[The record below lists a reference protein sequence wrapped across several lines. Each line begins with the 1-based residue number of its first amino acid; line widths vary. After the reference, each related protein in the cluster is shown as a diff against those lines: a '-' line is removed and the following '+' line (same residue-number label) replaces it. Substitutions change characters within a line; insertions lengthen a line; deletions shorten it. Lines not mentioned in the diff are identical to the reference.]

1 MRAPA
6 PRSTELPHPRRA
18 VLLVAEEQG
27 DASDDVDRTDFT
39 EEHLK
44 EDKKPYGPHKDV
56 EPASLLPD
64 LAEDGSAR
72 ARPRHAPPLAA
83 LTCAAPARAE
93 VPLGVE
99 TVLLCALANTG
110 PKMFNVTAI
119 EGYLADAATGKRLKG
134 EGFPRFEYGEPLGPR
149 EQRTFRYAFTPDAEL
164 APKEYRLIFKAY
176 YADREKDVFSDI
188 IYNDTAQ
195 LVPPPADRAALL
207 LYGAVGLGGLLVLA
221 AGSQL
226 IKGSGAPAGAR
237 PSKKAAGKTP
247 DSSDSEWLDD
257 TCVSFGAAKKKK
269 RA

>member
-1 MRAPA
+1 M
-6 PRSTELPHPRRA
+6 
-18 VLLVAEEQG
+18 
-27 DASDDVDRTDFT
+27 
-39 EEHLK
+39 
-44 EDKKPYGPHKDV
+44 
-56 EPASLLPD
+56 
-64 LAEDGSAR
+64 
-72 ARPRHAPPLAA
+72 
-83 LTCAAPARAE
+83 
-93 VPLGVE
+93 E

-119 EGYLADAATGKRLKG
+119 DGYLADTATGKRLKG
-134 EGFPRFEYGEPLGPR
+134 EGFPRVEYGEPLGPR

-164 APKEYRLIFKAY
+164 ASKEYRLIFKAY

-195 LVPPPADRAALL
+195 LVPPPADRGALL

-226 IKGSGAPAGAR
+226 IKGPSGAPAGAK